1 MPGST
6 SVLQTFVHVR
16 DSWIDRIGDN
26 GCVTDD
32 SPGINHIVSGF
43 RVCAVQ
49 ACASEI
55 LANDVSVIILRR
67 VSPELLYESKAL
79 FLAHDRDS
87 DNVGSYTS
95 LEYQYQAAVA
105 FSTIQL
111 VFPFAFFTIR

>member
-1 MPGST
+1 M
-6 SVLQTFVHVR
+6 R
-16 DSWIDRIGDN
+16 DSCIDRIGDN
-26 GCVTDD
+26 GGVTDD

-49 ACASEI
+49 ECASEI

-95 LEYQYQAAVA
+95 LEYQYQATVA
-105 FSTIQL
+105 DTVDIAL
-111 VFPFAFFTIR
+111 HATAT

>member
-1 MPGST
+1 MPGRAP
-6 SVLQTFVHVR
+6 VLQSFVR
-16 DSWIDRIGDN
+16 DSCIDRIGDN
-26 GCVTDD
+26 GGVTDD

-67 VSPELLYESKAL
+67 VSPELLNESKAL

-105 FSTIQL
+105 NMKKSNI
-111 VFPFAFFTIR
+111 